1 VRLPYRRL
9 RRALLALPVVALAL
23 PGQPIRAQP
32 PGPGSAMPL
41 PAPPGRTRVALL
53 EFLLE
58 GDAAASPALSMQ
70 LQDGFSLGLVRGGID
85 LIDPTD
91 VKKRLAVAPELLG
104 CETSPCF
111 KRMAEVLAV
120 RLVVRV
126 RVQVTGN
133 SYKMTGRLFSTE
145 GPTPAALPLAAQSRA
160 CDVCTVGEARAQML
174 RLADGLRAR
183 IEEASAPPAPATAPP
198 PPHRLGAIALIATG
212 LAAIVGGALVM
223 RDAPDVGKRQPALG
237 GALMGAGVPLSVF
250 GLWLA
255 VRERPTST
263 EADLIPGSGLA
274 PATPAPGGLHP
285 AQGPTVPAPIRP
297 PATR

>member
-9 RRALLALPVVALAL
+9 RRALLALPAVALAL
-23 PGQPIRAQP
+23 PGQPAQAQLA
-32 PGPGSAMPL
+32 GPASVMPL

-58 GDAAASPALSMQ
+58 GDAGASPAMGMQ

-85 LIDPTD
+85 LIDPSD

-133 SYKMTGRLFSTE
+133 SYKITGRLFSTE

-160 CDVCTVGEARAQML
+160 CDVCTVGEAREQMI

-183 IEEASAPPAPATAPP
+183 IDEASAPPVTATPP
-198 PPHRLGAIALIATG
+198 DPQHRLGAIALMATG
-212 LAAIVGGALVM
+212 VAAIVGGALVM
-223 RDAPDVGKRQPALG
+223 RNAPEMGKRQPAVG
-237 GALMGAGVPLSVF
+237 GALMGAGLPLSVF

-255 VRERPTST
+255 VRDRPTSPEMT
-263 EADLIPGSGLA
+263 TGGA
-274 PATPAPGGLHP
+274 PPA
-285 AQGPTVPAPIRP
+285 PAPISP
-297 PATR
+297 PNTP